1 MWNTTNGLDQQV
13 TWYSEEE
20 VEKYRQALI
29 EIRKRLYI
37 VKGDPITHRLI
48 QTTMRG
54 LIDYINEVLNA

>member
-1 MWNTTNGLDQQV
+1 MWNTTNGLGQQV

-37 VKGDPITHRLI
+37 VKDDPITL
-48 QTTMRG
+48 
-54 LIDYINEVLNA
+54 A